1 MAPGPYSGH
10 AANPATLGG
19 QSGPRNDAPRPQPAP
34 APVRATQPR
43 ELPAPEIYDLED
55 PARPGRRFPLKTAAA
70 FILLCGLG
78 GGAFALHK
86 SGRLAITLPFITAS
100 QTANQTGD
108 APVVAAAKAEPKQP
122 PLADIGGSGTAE
134 GVDQGLQKST
144 LWQVIKREFPD
155 WYSERVQDTVK
166 LRGEQ
171 KDDKAVSG
179 FLTTA
184 LIDLRRKNTDA
195 VLASSPDRL
204 KFVAVTFVENLSKL
218 AKHST
223 EACYSYISQGESSPI
238 VMELMRS
245 PEHTSSLQAQFKA
258 IIEAAVEGR
267 RLPKSY
273 KAPSRE
279 DYDVLAVELA
289 ARGWTPVD
297 LQTFSDA
304 KALARA
310 TPERVC
316 KMVQDWF
323 QAQLS
328 VKDED
333 VQLRLLVEALKPVVA
348 G

>member
-1 MAPGPYSGH
+1 MKTV
-10 AANPATLGG
+10 AAL
-19 QSGPRNDAPRPQPAP
+19 
-34 APVRATQPR
+34 V
-43 ELPAPEIYDLED
+43 I
-55 PARPGRRFPLKTAAA
+55 
-70 FILLCGLG
+70 LCGLG

-86 SGRLAITLPFITAS
+86 TGRLPVSLPFVKAS
-100 QTANQTGD
+100 ENSDGKPV
-108 APVVAAAKAEPKQP
+108 PVVQAPKAEVKRQPEAKQP
-122 PLADIGGSGTAE
+122 PLASIGEGGTAE
-134 GVDQGLQKST
+134 GVDQDLQKST

-155 WYSERVQDTVK
+155 WYKDRVQDTVK

-171 KDDKAVSG
+171 KDDKSVSG
-179 FLTTA
+179 FLTQS
-184 LIDLRRKNTDA
+184 LIDLRRTNTDA

-204 KFVAVTFVENLSKL
+204 KFVAVSFLENLSKL

-304 KALARA
+304 RALARA